1 MTQSGADMSKLLQ
14 KFKSANTGEK
24 EKKIENEDVKLSEF
38 LKCNYEFSSRNADLQ
53 RQAVRLR
60 KTMIIGTKM
69 IMNKSILEKPK
80 ESKLLGA

>member
-24 EKKIENEDVKLSEF
+24 EKKIENEDVKLSKF